1 MRTRKNCIVLFVLI
15 VCGSILLSLF
25 ACEKGQEKEDAEVMF
40 EEEGADSAIEWNFQQ
55 INEKGNVHDI
65 TALEENPIGVLTAYR
80 NGCLTRRQLQE
91 ISVVS
96 HKQFFAINEETLQ
109 WNMSKITS
117 EEENAMKICYLQYLQ
132 KKQGIDATIEEI
144 SIKKCYGRF
153 GEYIGVMFDGGL
165 CKTKEF
171 RTEIV
176 RKLKPFEALQFYYNY
191 TSEQIFFWADSGS
204 THGKLYTL
212 GRVFEKNKLDHSE
225 LKKVSELQN
234 SSAQLEDMGIMSK
247 DIIVPTGDEATIA
260 HIKTRYADLS
270 AHTEDELTT
279 VRYYGVVGDRY
290 IAYIWGKSFID
301 IDVIRRDS
309 WYDGAY
315 FSGEYAYKLLL
326 IK

>member
-1 MRTRKNCIVLFVLI
+1 
-15 VCGSILLSLF
+15 
-25 ACEKGQEKEDAEVMF
+25 
-40 EEEGADSAIEWNFQQ
+40 
-55 INEKGNVHDI
+55 
-65 TALEENPIGVLTAYR
+65 
-80 NGCLTRRQLQE
+80 
-91 ISVVS
+91 
-96 HKQFFAINEETLQ
+96 
-109 WNMSKITS
+109 MSKITS

-132 KKQGIDATIEEI
+132 KKQGVNATIEEI

-212 GRVFEKNKLDHSE
+212 GRVFEKNKLDYSE
-225 LKKVSELQN
+225 LKQVAELQN
-234 SSAQLEDMGIMSK
+234 SSAQLEDMGITSK
-247 DIIVPTGDEATIA
+247 DIVVPTNDEDIIA
-260 HIKTRYADLS
+260 HIKTKYAEFS
-270 AHTEDELTT
+270 SRTEDELTT
-279 VRYYGVVGDRY
+279 VRYYGVMGDRY

-301 IDVIRRDS
+301 IAVVRQNG

-315 FSGEYAYKLLL
+315 FSGEYADKLLL
-326 IK
+326 MP